1 LDDRDDNIGVG
12 AAKQG
17 GSGCSL
23 RLAGVAWVLAISL
36 LIVSGVAYR
45 CAASFL
51 DRVSDTPITLEKP
64 LSSFPVQVGQWK
76 GKEVEISA
84 SVLKVAGNDDYLS
97 RLYVNESTGKWASV
111 YVAYTARPRTML
123 GHRPQACY
131 PSAGWISDSSD
142 KSQFTTA
149 GGREVDCLI
158 HRFHKP
164 APDSS
169 EVVIINFYILNGT
182 VTNNED
188 KFAGIKFRTP
198 NIDGNA
204 ARYVAQVQVSSVVE
218 NSVRA
223 AAAELAD
230 LIISFFPDEEE
241 IKSQQRGNALSE
253 TKSAE
258 GGSELNLSSE

>member
-1 LDDRDDNIGVG
+1 LNERDDNIGAG
-12 AAKQG
+12 DLKTG
-17 GSGCSL
+17 GGGRSL
-23 RLAGVAWVLAISL
+23 RLAGGGVWVLTVL
-36 LIVSGVAYR
+36 LLVVSGVVYR

-51 DRVSDTPITLEKP
+51 DRVAGTPITLEKP

-76 GKEVEISA
+76 GQEVEISK

-97 RLYVNESTGKWASV
+97 RLYINESTGKWASV
-111 YVAYTARPRTML
+111 YVAYTARPRTMR

-149 GGREVDCLI
+149 GGRVVDCLI

-169 EVVIINFYILNGT
+169 EVVIVNFYILNGT
-182 VTNNED
+182 VTNDED
-188 KFAGIKFRTP
+188 KFTGVKFRTP
-198 NIDGNA
+198 NIAGNA
-204 ARYVAQVQVSSVVE
+204 ARYVAQVQISSVVE

-241 IKSQQRGNALSE
+241 INTQKRENALSE
-253 TKSAE
+253 TKSGK
-258 GGSELNLSSE
+258 GGP

>member
-1 LDDRDDNIGVG
+1 LNDRDNNIGVG

-23 RLAGVAWVLAISL
+23 RLAGVAWVLTISL

-51 DRVSDTPITLEKP
+51 DRVSDTPITLDQP
-64 LSSFPVQVGQWK
+64 LSSFPMQVGQWK
-76 GKEVEISA
+76 GREVEISA

-149 GGREVDCLI
+149 GGRDIDCLV

-169 EVVIINFYILNGT
+169 EVVVINFYILNGT

-223 AAAELAD
+223 AAGEMAE
-230 LIISFFPDEEE
+230 LIISFFPDEAE
-241 IKSQQRGNALSE
+241 INTQKRENALSE
-253 TKSAE
+253 AKSAK
-258 GGSELNLSSE
+258 GGPDPALHLE

>member
-1 LDDRDDNIGVG
+1 MNERDDNIGVG

-17 GSGCSL
+17 GGGCS
-23 RLAGVAWVLAISL
+23 RCLAGGAWVLTILL
-36 LIVSGVAYR
+36 LIVSGIVYR

-123 GHRPQACY
+123 GHRPQVCY
-131 PSAGWISDSSD
+131 PSAGWIVDSSE
-142 KSQFTTA
+142 KSRFITA
-149 GGREVDCLI
+149 SGREIDCLI

-164 APDSS
+164 APDFS
-169 EVVIINFYILNGT
+169 EVVIMNFYILNG
-182 VTNNED
+182 VLTNDEG
-188 KFAGIKFRTP
+188 KFTGINLRTP
-198 NIDGNA
+198 NIGGNA
-204 ARYVAQVQVSSVVE
+204 ARYVTQVQISSVVE

-223 AAAELAD
+223 AASEMAD

-241 IKSQQRGNALSE
+241 INTQKRE
-253 TKSAE
+253 SAPVTP
-258 GGSELNLSSE
+258 